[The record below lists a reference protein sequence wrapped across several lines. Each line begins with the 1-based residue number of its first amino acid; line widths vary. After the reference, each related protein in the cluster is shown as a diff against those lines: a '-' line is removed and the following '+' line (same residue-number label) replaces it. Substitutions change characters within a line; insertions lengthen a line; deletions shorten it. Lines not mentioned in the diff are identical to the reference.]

1 MDSATLTTAALK
13 WLGIAAGSTGPD
25 VDAAGLVTPAVVAFV
40 DRLPGLRTTTTTT
53 EGNLEWAPDVKL
65 AAVMLAARLIRRR
78 NSPQGIAAFTQE
90 GGAAYVSRNDPDVAQ
105 LLRLGTFAAPR
116 VG

>member
-1 MDSATLTTAALK
+1 MDAATLKTEALK

-40 DRLPGLRTTTTTT
+40 DRLPGLRTTTTT
-53 EGNLEWAPDVKL
+53 EGATEWAPDVKL